1 MMVAVEQLYL
11 INHVSLLT
19 TISDFV
25 CRKVVWQMTIDNIFK
40 YVFYNGTVGGIVIA
54 QDLKEATIKV
64 EKYVSSKYP
73 YLLIEEKRIIVWQ
86 LKDSINN
93 VNDVYEIFN
102 I

>member
-1 MMVAVEQLYL
+1 
-11 INHVSLLT
+11 
-19 TISDFV
+19 
-25 CRKVVWQMTIDNIFK
+25 MTIDNIFK

-54 QDLKEATIKV
+54 DNLEEAMIKV

-73 YLLIEEKRIIVWQ
+73 YLLIEEKRIIVWK

-93 VNDVYEIFN
+93 ENDVYEMFN